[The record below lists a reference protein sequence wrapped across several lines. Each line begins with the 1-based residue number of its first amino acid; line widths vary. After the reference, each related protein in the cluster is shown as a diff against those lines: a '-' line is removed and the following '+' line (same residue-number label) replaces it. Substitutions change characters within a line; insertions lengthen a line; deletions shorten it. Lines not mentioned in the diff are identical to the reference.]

1 MVGNEIDLFW
11 RQMFPCFI
19 EYEFV
24 YLLFDLISVLTF
36 MKAML
41 FLPTIMLMQNKKVFN
56 DRYN

>member
-1 MVGNEIDLFW
+1 MVGNEIDQFW
-11 RQMFPCFI
+11 RQMFPCFTG
-19 EYEFV
+19 YEFV
-24 YLLFDLISVLTF
+24 YLFLDLISVLTF